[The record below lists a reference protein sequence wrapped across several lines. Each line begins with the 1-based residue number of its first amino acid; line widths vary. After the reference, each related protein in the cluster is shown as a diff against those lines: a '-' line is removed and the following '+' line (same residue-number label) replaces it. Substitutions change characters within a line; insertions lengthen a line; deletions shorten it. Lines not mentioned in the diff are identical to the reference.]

1 MLRSLIILRKK
12 NIPSIN
18 TRKLIP
24 MNNGPDYDLITQEL
38 KNLIFNYK
46 VINDKVITNKDYRL
60 GVPAKN
66 DKEKVPRYL

>member
-1 MLRSLIILRKK
+1 MLRSLIILGKK

-18 TRKLIP
+18 ARKLIP

-38 KNLIFNYK
+38 KNL
-46 VINDKVITNKDYRL
+46 TNKEDRL

>member
-1 MLRSLIILRKK
+1 MLRSLIILRKID
-12 NIPSIN
+12 IPSIN

-46 VINDKVITNKDYRL
+46 VITNKEDRL

-66 DKEKVPRYL
+66 DKDKVPRYL

>member
-1 MLRSLIILRKK
+1 
-12 NIPSIN
+12 
-18 TRKLIP
+18 

-38 KNLIFNYK
+38 KNL
-46 VINDKVITNKDYRL
+46 TNKEDRL

>member
-1 MLRSLIILRKK
+1 MLRSLIILRKID
-12 NIPSIN
+12 IPSIN

-38 KNLIFNYK
+38 KNL
-46 VINDKVITNKDYRL
+46 TNKEDRL

-66 DKEKVPRYL
+66 DKEKIPRYL

>member
-1 MLRSLIILRKK
+1 MLRSLIILRKID
-12 NIPSIN
+12 IPSIN

-24 MNNGPDYDLITQEL
+24 MNNGPNYDLISQEL
-38 KNLIFNYK
+38 KNLIFN
-46 VINDKVITNKDYRL
+46 NKIIKNKENRV

>member
-1 MLRSLIILRKK
+1 MLRSLIILRKID
-12 NIPSIN
+12 IPSIN

-38 KNLIFNYK
+38 KNLIFN
-46 VINDKVITNKDYRL
+46 NKVITNKEDRL

-66 DKEKVPRYL
+66 DKDKVPRYL

>member
-18 TRKLIP
+18 ARKLIP

-38 KNLIFNYK
+38 KNL
-46 VINDKVITNKDYRL
+46 TNKEDRL

>member
-1 MLRSLIILRKK
+1 MLRSLIILRKID
-12 NIPSIN
+12 IPSIN

-24 MNNGPDYDLITQEL
+24 MNNGPNYDLISQEL
-38 KNLIFNYK
+38 KNLIFN
-46 VINDKVITNKDYRL
+46 NKVITNKENRV

>member
-1 MLRSLIILRKK
+1 MYFFMLRSLIILRKK

-24 MNNGPDYDLITQEL
+24 MNNGPNYDLITKEL
-38 KNLIFNYK
+38 KNLIFN
-46 VINDKVITNKDYRL
+46 NKVITNKEDRL

-66 DKEKVPRYL
+66 DKDKVPRYL

>member
-1 MLRSLIILRKK
+1 MLRSFIILRKID
-12 NIPSIN
+12 IPSIN

-38 KNLIFNYK
+38 KNL
-46 VINDKVITNKDYRL
+46 TNKEDRL

>member
-1 MLRSLIILRKK
+1 MLRSLIILRKID
-12 NIPSIN
+12 IPSIN

-38 KNLIFNYK
+38 KNLIFN
-46 VINDKVITNKDYRL
+46 NKVITNEDDRL

-66 DKEKVPRYL
+66 DKEKIPRYL